1 MVSLFRFLQSSI
13 LSKVVMAGTGIV
25 LVLFLCGHMAGNL
38 QMYLGQ
44 DRMNHYAET
53 LQGLG
58 AALWVIRGTL
68 IVLAL
73 LHIVT
78 SIWLKLLDMRARPV
92 AYVVKKW
99 VRANLPSRTMLWTG
113 SLVACFL
120 LYHLLHLTVGSTN
133 PAQYHVTD
141 AMGRHDVYS
150 MVILGFSNPFIAGL
164 YIAGMLL
171 LGFHLYHAIGS
182 AFQTLG
188 INHEKYN
195 GFIQG
200 LSITVALVIGLGFAA
215 IPAGVQLG
223 IITLPA
229 GGM

>member
-58 AALWVIRGTL
+58 GALWVIRGTL

-73 LHIVT
+73 LHVIT
-78 SIWLKLLDMRARPV
+78 SVWLKILNMRARPV
-92 AYVVKKW
+92 GYAMKTW
-99 VRANLPSRTMLWTG
+99 VRANLASRTMLWTG

-150 MVILGFSNPFIAGL
+150 MVILGFRNPLIAGL
-164 YIAGMLL
+164 YVVGMVL
-171 LGFHLYHAIGS
+171 LGYHLYHAIAS

-188 INHEKYN
+188 INNEKYY
-195 GFIQG
+195 GFIHG
-200 LSITVALVIGLGFAA
+200 LSITVALVVVLGFTS
-215 IPAGVQLG
+215 IPAGVLLG